1 MKIAKKVL
9 AVIMAVAMIAALSAI
24 AFAAD
29 GASLVLETAGL
40 EDDTIAVTIVAKNGA
55 GLETIDVNIKYDN
68 TALTV
73 KKAVTYGE
81 FKDAYE
87 KQFGETVLAAANTAI
102 AADAVKVN
110 VGFQEHLYSN
120 DEYAALVKDYEVENA
135 IAVDAAKVE
144 IATVKFAVKE
154 GTKAENVTFELID
167 NATGEKIN
175 TLTVTLVAPTDPVAP
190 TKEETTTKKVEPTTE
205 KVTEK
210 NANTGDQKTGDNMA
224 LAAAAGVVVLAGAA
238 FIISKK
244 RK

>member
-9 AVIMAVAMIAALSAI
+9 AVIMAVAMIAALSAM

-29 GASLVLETAGL
+29 SASLVLETTGV
-40 EDDTIAVTIVAKNGA
+40 ENDTIAVTIVAKNGA

-68 TALTV
+68 SALTV
-73 KKAVTYGE
+73 KKAVTYGD

-144 IATVKFAVKE
+144 IATVKFAVAE
-154 GTKAENVTFELID
+154 GTKAENVKFELID
-167 NATGEKIN
+167 NTTGK
-175 TLTVTLVAPTDPVAP
+175 TVDTKTVTLVAPTEPAAP
-190 TKEETTTKKVEPTTE
+190 TEKETEATTKKVETTTE
-205 KVTEK
+205 KK
-210 NANTGDQKTGDNMA
+210 NPNTGDQKTGDNMA